1 MNLPRPGDAMLT
13 DWREAAGRF
22 EAEVAKA
29 VVGQAR
35 AIRLVTIAIF
45 ARGHV
50 MLEGDVG
57 VGKTTLLRAVARA
70 LGGAYER
77 VEGTVDMM
85 PTDLIYHTFLGQDGR
100 PRIEPARSCGRPKT
114 YRSSSSTR
122 STAPDLRSTPCFCA

>member
-1 MNLPRPGDAMLT
+1 MNETRPGDAMLT
-13 DWREAAGRF
+13 DWREAATRF
-22 EAEVAKA
+22 EAVVGGA

-50 MLEGDVG
+50 LLEGDVG

-85 PTDLIYHTFLGQDGR
+85 PSDLVYHTYLADDGR
-100 PRIEPARSCGRPKT
+100 PRVFLEPVYEMRRATIVPELCRAVFDTVP
-114 YRSSSSTR
+114 
-122 STAPDLRSTPCFCA
+122 AP